1 MNLPNWT
8 GGCTRHE
15 VRVAIEVK
23 HLMRAL
29 GGPHEY
35 LGSPKDP
42 LSGGVLVDAEEASFK
57 KLEVEVGSGSGSGS
71 GITICGK

>member
-23 HLMRAL
+23 HLIRAL

-35 LGSPKDP
+35 LGASKDF
-42 LSGGVLVDAEEASFK
+42 LTGGFLGAPRYSWG
-57 KLEVEVGSGSGSGS
+57 LLGPS
-71 GITICGK
+71 

>member
-1 MNLPNWT
+1 MWRHLIAKLKKSVNLPNWT
-8 GGCTRHE
+8 GDCTRHE

-35 LGSPKDP
+35 LGAPKDP
-42 LSGGVLVDAEEASFK
+42 PEKLILATTSFF
-57 KLEVEVGSGSGSGS
+57 S
-71 GITICGK
+71 

>member
-8 GGCTRHE
+8 GDCTRYG

-35 LGSPKDP
+35 LSTPKDP
-42 LSGGVLVDAEEASFK
+42 FSGGGFRGAEVLVGAP
-57 KLEVEVGSGSGSGS
+57 
-71 GITICGK
+71 